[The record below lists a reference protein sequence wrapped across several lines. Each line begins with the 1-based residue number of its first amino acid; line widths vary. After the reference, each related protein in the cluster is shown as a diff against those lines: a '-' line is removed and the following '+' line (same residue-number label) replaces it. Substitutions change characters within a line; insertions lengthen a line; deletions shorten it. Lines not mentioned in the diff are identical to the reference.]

1 MFGTPKLNLQEK
13 KKHGKT
19 YSGKAKII
27 VGARSSLF
35 LPFKSLNLIVVDE
48 EHDTTYKQ
56 QDQIIYN
63 ARDMAIARGSLKTQQ
78 LYLCRP
84 LLIRNFVQQ
93 KKINIILKF
102 TK

>member
-1 MFGTPKLNLQEK
+1 MFGTPETKSSRK
-13 KKHGKT
+13 KEAWKDI

-63 ARDMAIARGSLKTQQ
+63 ARDMAIARGSFENST
-78 LYLCRP
+78 
-84 LLIRNFVQQ
+84 V
-93 KKINIILKF
+93 ILVSA
-102 TK
+102 TPH